1 MDKKDKRYL
10 TEKEVAAITGLS
22 LSTIQKM
29 RGHCR
34 GIPYLKIGKAV
45 RYVLEDVQAF
55 MEMHRVNVYPFY
67 D

>member
-22 LSTIQKM
+22 LSMIQKM

-34 GIPYLKIGKAV
+34 GIPYLKIGKSV

-55 MEMHRVNVYPFY
+55 MEANRVNVYPY
-67 D
+67 YE